1 MNALEFQLLA
11 KAIGGYGYGTGI
23 GGGSV
28 EVAQVESLFYLVAL
42 FLMNKL
48 LMLVEVLL
56 LTMTILKDMELK
68 N

>member
-1 MNALEFQLLA
+1 MNALEFQLLVDMV
-11 KAIGGYGYGTGI
+11 T
-23 GGGSV
+23 V
-28 EVAQVESLFYLVAL
+28 LELEVAQVESLFYSVDL
-42 FLMNKL
+42 FWMNKL

>member
-1 MNALEFQLLA
+1 MNTLEFQLLVDMV
-11 KAIGGYGYGTGI
+11 T
-23 GGGSV
+23 V
-28 EVAQVESLFYLVAL
+28 LELEVAQVESLFYLVAL
-42 FLMNKL
+42 FWMNKL